1 MEPENS
7 NLEKEYYRTIR
18 MNIKRYRGEEGL
30 SQEKLSEKIGK
41 GVSYIRNI
49 EGENSK
55 TRPSLPALVKIAVAL
70 DVSLALLCA
79 REEDKAEM

>member
-1 MEPENS
+1 MYN
-7 NLEKEYYRTIR
+7 EKDYYRSIR
-18 MNIKRYRGEEGL
+18 LNIKRYRIEANL
-30 SQEKLSEKIGK
+30 SQEELSEKIGK

-55 TRPSLPALVKIAVAL
+55 SIPSLRALTAIAYVL

-79 REEDKAEM
+79 REEDIKEI

>member
-1 MEPENS
+1 MCSEN
-7 NLEKEYYRTIR
+7 EYYRSIR
-18 MNIKRYRGEEGL
+18 LNIKRYRIEAGF
-30 SQEKLSEKIGK
+30 SQEELSEKIKK

-55 TRPSLPALVKIAVAL
+55 SIPSLKAMIAIANAL

-79 REEDKAEM
+79 REGDMKEV